1 VSRRGRLL
9 LGAVN
14 AAIYAFL
21 LAPILVVVVVSF
33 GDAAY
38 LQFPPR
44 RLSLRW
50 YTDLGEYPDFVR
62 SFWLSLGLAA
72 ATTAVS
78 GVLGILG
85 ALALVRHRFP
95 GRDLL
100 GALVMAP
107 AALPGLVT
115 GIALLQFFSLFRTEP
130 SFWRLLLGHVVVTL
144 PYVVRSVA
152 AVLAGLDRSL
162 EEAARGLGAGP
173 WAVTRLVTLPLI
185 KPGVIA
191 GALFAFIL
199 SFDNVVVSIF
209 LTTPRLVPL
218 PTQIY
223 NYVESSARPIIASIS
238 TLQIAVIVAMLLL
251 AERLIG
257 FSRLYTGGTER

>member
-1 VSRRGRLL
+1 MSRRARIL

-21 LAPILVVVVVSF
+21 LAPIVVVIVVSF

-78 GVLGILG
+78 GVVGTLG
-85 ALALVRHRFP
+85 AFALVRHRFP

-107 AALPGLVT
+107 VALPGLVT

-173 WAVTRLVTLPLI
+173 FTVTRLVTLPLI

-191 GALFAFIL
+191 GAVFAFIL

-218 PTQIY
+218 PIQIY
-223 NYVESSARPIIASIS
+223 NYVESSAKPIIASIS
-238 TLQIAVIVAMLLL
+238 TLQIAAIVVMLLV
-251 AERLIG
+251 AERLVG

>member
-1 VSRRGRLL
+1 MSRRGRIL
-9 LGAVN
+9 LGLVN
-14 AAIYAFL
+14 ATIYAFL
-21 LAPILVVVVVSF
+21 LAPILVVIVVSF

-38 LQFPPR
+38 LRFPPQ

-50 YTDLGEYPDFVR
+50 YTDLGEHPDFVR

-72 ATTAVS
+72 TTTAVA
-78 GVLGILG
+78 GVVGTLG
-85 ALALVRHRFP
+85 AFALVRHRFP

-130 SFWRLLLGHVVVTL
+130 SFWRLVIGHVVVTL

-162 EEAARGLGAGP
+162 EEAAKGLGAGP
-173 WAVTRLVTLPLI
+173 FTVARLVTLPLI

-191 GALFAFIL
+191 GAVFTFIL

-218 PTQIY
+218 PIQIY
-223 NYVESSARPIIASIS
+223 NYVESSAKPIIASIS
-238 TLQIAVIVAMLLL
+238 TLQIAVIVAMLVV
-251 AERLIG
+251 AERVVG
-257 FSRLYTGGTER
+257 FSRHYVGGAER

>member
-1 VSRRGRLL
+1 VSRRARLL

-21 LAPILVVVVVSF
+21 LAPILVVIVVSF

-62 SFWLSLGLAA
+62 SFWLSLGLAL
-72 ATTAVS
+72 ATTAAS
-78 GVLGILG
+78 GALGILG
-85 ALALVRHRFP
+85 AFALVRHRFP

-144 PYVVRSVA
+144 PYTVRSVA

-162 EEAARGLGAGP
+162 EDAARGLGAGP
-173 WAVTRLVTLPLI
+173 WAATRLVTLPLI

-191 GALFAFIL
+191 GAVFTFVL

-218 PTQIY
+218 PIQIY

-251 AERLIG
+251 AERLVG
-257 FSRLYTGGTER
+257 FSRHYVGKVDR